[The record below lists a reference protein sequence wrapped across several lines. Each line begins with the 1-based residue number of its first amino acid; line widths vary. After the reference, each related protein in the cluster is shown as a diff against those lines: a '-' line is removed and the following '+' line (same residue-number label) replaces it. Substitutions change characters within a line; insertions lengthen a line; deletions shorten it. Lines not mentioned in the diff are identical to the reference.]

1 MLWEYH
7 LCSILI
13 FWEGVAILH
22 FFEGHWPMHEIQ
34 VQAFQSQ
41 VGQSFPAGCFNV
53 LRLGI
58 SAPEFAYNKHLTSG
72 AVSLVE
78 GCLEAGSN
86 LSFIGVQWSAI
97 NVSIANLE

>member
-1 MLWEYH
+1 
-7 LCSILI
+7 
-13 FWEGVAILH
+13 
-22 FFEGHWPMHEIQ
+22 MHEIQ
-34 VQAFQSQ
+34 VQAFQPQ
-41 VGQSFPAGCFNV
+41 VSQSFPAGRLDIF
-53 LRLGI
+53 RLGV
-58 SAPEFAYNKHLTSG
+58 SAPELTYNKHLTSG